1 MVRKLIRYDFQSYFR
16 LLFPVQLIILGIAL
30 LNRIIQFFEPPTG
43 APDIAASAYQAG
55 FVATL
60 VLYIVSIIV
69 CFVMTVIVGIVR
81 FYQGMYT
88 NEGYLMHTLPVTP
101 TQHIIAKLLTSVIF
115 FLGSALAA
123 FLSFMIITAGQ
134 VNIEVFKAFFYFMNR
149 YIQSSG
155 FDGVL
160 YIFEILLLLCVS
172 LFHIFIKFYFCLSVG
187 QLAKRKKVLLAFGV
201 FFGIYAV
208 KQILGTAMIVVLTL
222 SRNLISLIGDWFS
235 TIHTLTAIHIVIWIS
250 IVIYTAAA
258 LVYFFVTRHIMSKKL
273 NLA

>member
-30 LNRIIQFFEPPTG
+30 LNRIIQLFEPPSG
-43 APDIAASAYQAG
+43 AADIVASTYQAG

-69 CFVMTVIVGIVR
+69 CFVMTVIVGIIR

-101 TQHIIAKLLTSVIF
+101 TQHIFAKLLTSVIF
-115 FLGSALAA
+115 FLGSILAT

-134 VNIEVFKAFFYFMNR
+134 VNVEVFKAFFYLMNR
-149 YIQSSG
+149 YIQSAG

-160 YIFEILLLLCVS
+160 YVLEILLLLCVS

-187 QLAKRKKVLLAFGV
+187 QLAKRKKILLAFGV

-208 KQILGTAMIVVLTL
+208 KQILGTALIVI
-222 SRNLISLIGDWFS
+222 SMFSQNLIFVISDWLS
-235 TIHTLTAIHIVIWIS
+235 DSGELAMHILIWIS
-250 IVIYTAAA
+250 IVIYSAAA
-258 LVYFFVTRHIMSKKL
+258 LVYFFATRHIMSKKL
-273 NLA
+273 NLT

>member
-30 LNRIIQFFEPPTG
+30 LNRIIQFFEPQTG
-43 APDIAASAYQAG
+43 APYIAASAYQAG

-101 TQHIIAKLLTSVIF
+101 TQHIFAKLLTSVIF
-115 FLGSALAA
+115 FLGSVLAA
-123 FLSFMIITAGQ
+123 FISFMIVTAGQ
-134 VNIEVFKAFFYFMNR
+134 VNVEVFKAFFYIMNR
-149 YIQSSG
+149 FIQAPD
-155 FDGVL
+155 FNGVL

-187 QLAKRKKVLLAFGV
+187 QLAKRKKILLAFGV

-208 KQILGTAMIVVLTL
+208 KQILGTALIVISTF
-222 SRNLISLIGDWFS
+222 SQNLIFVISDWLS
-235 TIHTLTAIHIVIWIS
+235 DSGELAMHILIWIC
-250 IVIYTAAA
+250 IVIYSAAA
-258 LVYFFVTRHIMSKKL
+258 LVYFFATRHIMSKKL
-273 NLA
+273 NLT